1 MQKLQQLWEQA
12 MTEAGI
18 FEDIVTS
25 FDSVGESL

>member
-18 FEDIVTS
+18 FEDIVNS
-25 FDSVGESL
+25 FDSVGQL